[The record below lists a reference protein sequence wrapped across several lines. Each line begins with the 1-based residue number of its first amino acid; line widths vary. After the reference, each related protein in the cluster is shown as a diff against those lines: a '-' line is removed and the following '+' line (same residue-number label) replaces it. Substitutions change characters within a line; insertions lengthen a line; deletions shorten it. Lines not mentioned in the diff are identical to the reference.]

1 MKIDVHNVS
10 GEKVDTIEL
19 PPEIFEVPINVGLMH
34 QAFIRQRA
42 NARQVGRKSKTRSEK
57 RGGGAKPW
65 RQKGTGR
72 ARHASRRSP
81 IWVGRGKAHGPGI
94 RNYKKRMPRQMRRAA
109 LRCALSAKALE
120 SDIVVVD
127 EMVLDMPKTRKIYDI
142 LRVLAPDAKKYLL
155 LMSDSNDHL
164 VKSVRNLSNAATLHA
179 GYLNI
184 NDLATHDK
192 VVMPLAA
199 LEVIKS
205 YLGAEV

>member
-1 MKIDVHNVS
+1 MKVDVHNIA
-10 GEKVDTIEL
+10 GEKVDTVEL
-19 PPEIFEVPINVGLMH
+19 PPDIFEVPINVGLMH

-81 IWVGRGKAHGPGI
+81 IWVGGGKAHGPGI
-94 RNYKKRMPRQMRRAA
+94 RNWSKRMPRQMRRAA
-109 LRCALSAKALE
+109 LRCALSEKA
-120 SDIVVVD
+120 SDSEIVVVD
-127 EMVLDMPKTRKIYDI
+127 EIVFDEPKTRIIYDI
-142 LRVLAPDAKKYLL
+142 LHTLAPDAEKYLVL
-155 LMSDSNDHL
+155 VSDRNDYL
-164 VKSVRNLSNAATLHA
+164 VKSVKNLTNAVTLHA
-179 GYLNI
+179 NYLNI
-184 NDLATHDK
+184 NDLATYDK

-205 YLGAEV
+205 YLGAEA

>member
-1 MKIDVHNVS
+1 MKVDVHNVA
-10 GEKVDTIEL
+10 GEKIDTVEL
-19 PPEIFEVPINVGLMH
+19 PPDIFEVPINVGLMH

-81 IWVGRGKAHGPGI
+81 IWVGGGKAHGPGI
-94 RNYKKRMPRQMRRAA
+94 RNWSKRMPRQMRRAA
-109 LRCALSAKALE
+109 LRCALSEKA
-120 SDIVVVD
+120 SDSEIVVVD
-127 EMVLDMPKTRKIYDI
+127 EIVFDEPKTRMIYDI
-142 LRVLAPDAKKYLL
+142 LHTLAPDAEKYLVL
-155 LMSDSNDHL
+155 VSDRNDYL
-164 VKSVRNLSNAATLHA
+164 VKSVKNLTNAVTLHA
-179 GYLNI
+179 NYLNI
-184 NDLATHDK
+184 NDLATYDK

-205 YLGAEV
+205 YLGAEA

>member
-1 MKIDVHNVS
+1 MKVDVHNIA
-10 GEKVDTIEL
+10 GEKVDTVEL
-19 PPEIFEVPINVGLMH
+19 PPDIFEVPINVGLMH

-81 IWVGRGKAHGPGI
+81 IWVGGGKAHGPGI
-94 RNYKKRMPRQMRRAA
+94 RNWSKRMPRQMRRAA
-109 LRCALSAKALE
+109 LRCALSEKA
-120 SDIVVVD
+120 SDSEIVVVD
-127 EMVLDMPKTRKIYDI
+127 EIVFDEPKTRMIYDI
-142 LRVLAPDAKKYLL
+142 LHTLAPDAEKYLVL
-155 LMSDSNDHL
+155 VSDRNDYL
-164 VKSVRNLSNAATLHA
+164 VKSVKNLTNAVTLHA
-179 GYLNI
+179 NYLNI
-184 NDLATHDK
+184 NDLATYDK

-205 YLGAEV
+205 YLGAEA

>member
-1 MKIDVHNVS
+1 MKVDVHNVA
-10 GEKVDTIEL
+10 GEKIDTVEL
-19 PPEIFEVPINVGLMH
+19 PPEIFEVPVNVGLMH
-34 QAFIRQRA
+34 QAFLRQRA
-42 NARQVGRKSKTRSEK
+42 NARQVGRKSKTRAEK

-81 IWVGRGKAHGPGI
+81 IWVGGGKAHGPAI

-109 LRCALSAKALE
+109 LRSALSEKAFE

-127 EMVLDMPKTRKIYDI
+127 EMVLDMPKTRKIHDI
-142 LRVLAPDAKKYLL
+142 LRVLAPEAKKCLV
-155 LMSDSNDHL
+155 LMSDRNDYL
-164 VKSVRNLSNAATLHA
+164 VKSVRNLRNAATLHA

-184 NDLATHDK
+184 NDLVTHDK

-205 YLGAEV
+205 YLGAEA

>member
-1 MKIDVHNVS
+1 MKVDVHNVA
-10 GEKVDTIEL
+10 GEKVDTVEL
-19 PPEIFEVPINVGLMH
+19 PPDIFEVPINVGLMH

-81 IWVGRGKAHGPGI
+81 IWVGGGKAHGPGI
-94 RNYKKRMPRQMRRAA
+94 RNWSKRMPRQMRRAA
-109 LRCALSAKALE
+109 LRCALSEKA
-120 SDIVVVD
+120 SDSEIVVVD
-127 EMVLDMPKTRKIYDI
+127 EMVIDEPKTRMIYDI
-142 LRVLAPDAKKYLL
+142 LHTLAPDAEKYLVL
-155 LMSDSNDHL
+155 VSDQDDYL
-164 VKSVRNLSNAATLHA
+164 VKSVRNLTNAATLHA

-184 NDLATHDK
+184 NDLATYDK

-205 YLGAEV
+205 YLGAEA

>member
-1 MKIDVHNVS
+1 MKVDVHNVA
-10 GEKVDTIEL
+10 GEKVDTVEL
-19 PPEIFEVPINVGLMH
+19 PPDIFEVPINVGLMH

-81 IWVGRGKAHGPGI
+81 IWVGGGKAHGPGI
-94 RNYKKRMPRQMRRAA
+94 RNWSKRMPRQMRRAA
-109 LRCALSAKALE
+109 LRCALSEKA
-120 SDIVVVD
+120 SDSEIVVVD
-127 EMVLDMPKTRKIYDI
+127 EIVFDEPKTRMIYDI
-142 LRVLAPDAKKYLL
+142 LHTLAPDAEKYLVL
-155 LMSDSNDHL
+155 VSDRNDYL
-164 VKSVRNLSNAATLHA
+164 VKSVKNLTNAVTLHA
-179 GYLNI
+179 NYLNI
-184 NDLATHDK
+184 NDLATYDK

-205 YLGAEV
+205 YLGAEA

>member
-81 IWVGRGKAHGPGI
+81 IWVGGGKAHGPGI

-155 LMSDSNDHL
+155 LIPDSNDHL

>member
-1 MKIDVHNVS
+1 MKVDVHNVA
-10 GEKVDTIEL
+10 GEKVDTVEL
-19 PPEIFEVPINVGLMH
+19 PPDIFEVPINVGLMH

-81 IWVGRGKAHGPGI
+81 IWVGGGKAHGPGI
-94 RNYKKRMPRQMRRAA
+94 RNWSKRMPRQMRRAA
-109 LRCALSAKALE
+109 LRCALSEKA
-120 SDIVVVD
+120 SDSEIIVVD
-127 EMVLDMPKTRKIYDI
+127 EIVFDEPKTRMIYDI
-142 LRVLAPDAKKYLL
+142 LHTLAPDAEKYLVL
-155 LMSDSNDHL
+155 VSDRNDYL
-164 VKSVRNLSNAATLHA
+164 VKSVKNLTNAVTLHA
-179 GYLNI
+179 NYLNI
-184 NDLATHDK
+184 NDLATYDK

-205 YLGAEV
+205 YLGAEA

>member
-1 MKIDVHNVS
+1 MKVDVHNVA
-10 GEKVDTIEL
+10 GEKVDTVEL
-19 PPEIFEVPINVGLMH
+19 PPDIFEVPINVGLMH

-81 IWVGRGKAHGPGI
+81 IWVGGGKAHGPGI
-94 RNYKKRMPRQMRRAA
+94 RNWSKRMPRQMRRAA
-109 LRCALSAKALE
+109 LRCALSEKA
-120 SDIVVVD
+120 SDSEIVVVD
-127 EMVLDMPKTRKIYDI
+127 EMVIDEPKTRMIYDI
-142 LRVLAPDAKKYLL
+142 LHTLAPDAEKYLVL
-155 LMSDSNDHL
+155 VSDQDDYL
-164 VKSVRNLSNAATLHA
+164 VKSVRNLTNAATLHA

-184 NDLATHDK
+184 NDLATYDK

-205 YLGAEV
+205 YLGGEA